1 MNQSVKLAQ
10 ELPGSF
16 GWPFL
21 GEAIELFA
29 AQEVYYWHRFQLYRA
44 AFKTQIMGMKIACL
58 VGPDANQLVLQDQ
71 ADKFS
76 SRVGWSFLEPLLG
89 EGILLQDGCQ
99 HQVVRQLMAS
109 AFHPQALASYFNIV
123 QNTVENF
130 FESWSQRN
138 PILLIDEFRQLTLL
152 IACRLLLGTEADREI
167 PELSQNFSELIAGIR
182 TVLRLDIPKTKFGR
196 ARLAR
201 RRLETFFRSMIV
213 QRREKGAKN
222 EFQDVLELLVRSTDE
237 QGHSLSDSE
246 VVTQT
251 LQLLFGGHENI
262 SQLLCWSLFE
272 LSAHPEWI
280 DKLLQEQTRVVG
292 GHSLAFSHLKQL
304 TQMSYVLKEVERLYP
319 PLYTIPRGVIEDVEY
334 AGYRIPKGWY
344 VVLSPL
350 LTHRLSE
357 LYSEPHC
364 FDPERMAP
372 TRSEDKKHPFA
383 LLGFGGGS
391 HKCIGYELAQM
402 KMKIILSTLLRRYNN
417 WSITPAR
424 SAVTPV
430 CPTAKVER
438 MMQLYLS

>member
-89 EGILLQDGCQ
+89 EGILLQDGRQ

-167 PELSQNFSELIAGIR
+167 PELSQNFS
-182 TVLRLDIPKTKFGR
+182 
-196 ARLAR
+196 
-201 RRLETFFRSMIV
+201 
-213 QRREKGAKN
+213 
-222 EFQDVLELLVRSTDE
+222 
-237 QGHSLSDSE
+237 
-246 VVTQT
+246 
-251 LQLLFGGHENI
+251 
-262 SQLLCWSLFE
+262 
-272 LSAHPEWI
+272 
-280 DKLLQEQTRVVG
+280 
-292 GHSLAFSHLKQL
+292 
-304 TQMSYVLKEVERLYP
+304 
-319 PLYTIPRGVIEDVEY
+319 
-334 AGYRIPKGWY
+334 
-344 VVLSPL
+344 
-350 LTHRLSE
+350 
-357 LYSEPHC
+357 
-364 FDPERMAP
+364 
-372 TRSEDKKHPFA
+372 
-383 LLGFGGGS
+383 
-391 HKCIGYELAQM
+391 
-402 KMKIILSTLLRRYNN
+402 
-417 WSITPAR
+417 
-424 SAVTPV
+424 
-430 CPTAKVER
+430 
-438 MMQLYLS
+438 